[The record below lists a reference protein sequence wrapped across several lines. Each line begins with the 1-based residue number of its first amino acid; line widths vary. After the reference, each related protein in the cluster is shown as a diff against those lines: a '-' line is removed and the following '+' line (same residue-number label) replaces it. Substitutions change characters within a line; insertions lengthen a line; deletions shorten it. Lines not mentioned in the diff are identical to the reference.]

1 MKKHTI
7 MDGKVHVYKRD
18 RSRYWQCSTYL
29 SGKNRRASTKQ
40 ELLTDAKHFAEDW
53 YYGLIGQHR
62 SGQLKDGH
70 PFIKA
75 AQEFAREYP
84 VMTEGRRNPNYVQD
98 HMGRIRNHLEPFFGK
113 MNVEDIKS
121 GTVQEYRL
129 HRMTADPKPSQS
141 TLNHEMV
148 SLRLILKTA
157 LRRGWI
163 DLLPDMTP
171 PYRGST
177 KITRRAW
184 FSPEDYKRLYTA
196 TREKVKAAEGKP
208 WEHNTK
214 QLHDY
219 ILFMANTG
227 MRPDEANNLE
237 YRDVDIID
245 DEPTGE
251 TILVIEVRGKRGVG
265 YCKSTTGAVLPFKRL
280 KERNNP
286 YPTDKVFPSNHKK
299 AFNKV
304 LNELGLK
311 IDRDGQRRTAYSLR
325 HTYICFRLM
334 EGADIYQIAK
344 NCRTSVEMIEKH
356 YASHIQNALDTTA
369 INVRKQ
375 K

>member
-1 MKKHTI
+1 
-7 MDGKVHVYKRD
+7 MDI
-18 RSRYWQCSTYL
+18 
-29 SGKNRRASTKQ
+29 
-40 ELLTDAKHFAEDW
+40 AK
-53 YYGLIGQHR
+53 
-62 SGQLKDGH
+62 
-70 PFIKA
+70 
-75 AQEFAREYP
+75 AQR
-84 VMTEGRRNPNYVQD
+84 
-98 HMGRIRNHLEPFFGK
+98 
-113 MNVEDIKS
+113 
-121 GTVQEYRL
+121 
-129 HRMTADPKPSQS
+129 
-141 TLNHEMV
+141 
-148 SLRLILKTA
+148 
-157 LRRGWI
+157 
-163 DLLPDMTP
+163 TP

-196 TREKVKAAEGKP
+196 TRERVKAAEGKP
-208 WEHNTK
+208 WENNSR

-237 YRDVDIID
+237 YRDVDIVD

-251 TILVIEVRGKRGVG
+251 TILVIEVRGKRGIG
-265 YCKSTTGAVLPFKRL
+265 YCKSTAGAVIAFKRL

-286 YPTDKVFPSNHKK
+286 FPTDKVFPANHKK

-304 LNELGLK
+304 LNELDLK

-369 INVRKQ
+369 INVKKIR
-375 K
+375 